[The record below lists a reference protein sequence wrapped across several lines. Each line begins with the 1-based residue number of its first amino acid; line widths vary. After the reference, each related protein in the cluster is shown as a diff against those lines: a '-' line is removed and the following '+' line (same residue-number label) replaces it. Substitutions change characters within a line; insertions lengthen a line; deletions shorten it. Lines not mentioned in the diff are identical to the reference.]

1 MNYYRYKLIETNGMV
16 LSGVIKLPYKD
27 IMSVISYLERE
38 GRLTIYV
45 KKMGLLGSMLLKL
58 FSLKLKRRSL
68 SRSDLSELLNN
79 MALMLRSGMPLTTA
93 LEESAVGSEISDV
106 ASDINDII
114 LNIKGGMT
122 FSEAAQNYPRLFPKN
137 VLYLIRMG
145 EETGRLDKMLKDAAE
160 HLKRMQTII
169 SDTKQAL
176 LYPVF
181 VFIAMGAGIGF
192 WFYYVVPRIVTL
204 FSEMDVTLPAVTVL
218 LIKVSD
224 FINNYAL
231 FILAVIIAVILT
243 VASIHK
249 ASLGFRKLCDSFLLK
264 LPVVGTILTASIL
277 AFITEY
283 FAMLMNAG
291 VELMKSISILSDS
304 VKNEIY
310 SEKMVNIGKN
320 IAKGESIA
328 DSFTKAE
335 IFPTFVIRMINIGEI
350 SGNMTEQLNYISQEY
365 SNKLRVLVATLGK
378 MIEPIVLITA
388 GIIFAVMIGALLL
401 PVYDLV
407 GGVSG

>member
-1 MNYYRYKLIETNGMV
+1 MNYYRYKLIEANGMV

-58 FSLKLKRRSL
+58 FSLKLHRRL
-68 SRSDLSELLNN
+68 SRTALAELLNN

-93 LEESAVGSEISDV
+93 LEESAMGSETSDV
-106 ASDINDII
+106 AGDINDII

-122 FSEAAQNYPRLFPKN
+122 FSEAAEKYPRLFPKN

-176 LYPVF
+176 LYPAF

-192 WFYYVVPRIVTL
+192 WFYYVVPRIVSL
-204 FSEMDVTLPAVTVL
+204 FSEMDVTLPVVTIL
-218 LIKVSD
+218 LINVSD
-224 FINNYAL
+224 FIQNYAL
-231 FILAVIIAVILT
+231 LIIAGIIAVIL
-243 VASIHK
+243 AIAFIHK
-249 ASLGFRKLCDSFLLK
+249 ASFEFRKLCDAFLLK
-264 LPVVGTILTASIL
+264 LPVVGTIMSASIL

-283 FAMLMNAG
+283 FAMLMTAG
-291 VELMKSISILSDS
+291 VELMKSITILSDS

-310 SEKMVNIGKN
+310 SEKLIDIGKN

-350 SGNMTEQLNYISQEY
+350 SGNMSEQLNYISQEY
-365 SNKLRVLVATLGK
+365 SNKLTVLVATLGK

-388 GIIFAVMIGALLL
+388 GTIFAVMIGALLL
-401 PVYDLV
+401 PIYDLV
-407 GGVSG
+407 GNVSG

>member
-16 LSGVIKLPYKD
+16 FSGVIKLPYKD

-38 GRLTIYV
+38 GSLTIYV
-45 KKMGLLGSMLLKL
+45 KKMGILGSMLLKL
-58 FSLKLKRRSL
+58 FSLKLHRRL
-68 SRSDLSELLNN
+68 SRPDLAELLNN

-93 LEESAVGSEISDV
+93 LEESAASSETPDV
-106 ASDINDII
+106 ISDINDII

-181 VFIAMGAGIGF
+181 VFVAMGAGIGF
-192 WFYYVVPRIVTL
+192 WFYYVVPRIVSL
-204 FSEMDVTLPAVTVL
+204 FSEMDVTLPTVTIL

-224 FINNYAL
+224 FIQNYAL
-231 FILAVIIAVILT
+231 FVLAGIIAVILT
-243 VASIHK
+243 VAFMYK
-249 ASLGFRKLCDSFLLK
+249 ASFGFRKLCDAFLLK
-264 LPVVGTILTASIL
+264 LPVAGTILTASIL

-283 FAMLMNAG
+283 FAMLMTAG
-291 VELMKSISILSDS
+291 VELMKSITILSDS

-310 SEKMVNIGKN
+310 SEKLIDIGKN

-335 IFPTFVIRMINIGEI
+335 IFPTFVVRMINIGEI
-350 SGNMTEQLNYISQEY
+350 SGNMSEQLNYISQEY
-365 SNKLRVLVATLGK
+365 SNKLKVLVATLGK
-378 MIEPIVLITA
+378 MIEPIVLIVA
-388 GIIFAVMIGALLL
+388 GTIFAVMIGALLL
-401 PVYDLV
+401 PIYDLV
-407 GGVSG
+407 GNVSG